1 METVNDVRNALVR
14 AHFEQD
20 DTKKVG
26 EKKRRKFVLKTRV
39 ISPYVN
45 KSQRIQKGQA
55 KMENP
60 EKLATQRRKN
70 KQKHKALCVV
80 HHCP

>member
-1 METVNDVRNALVR
+1 MYGNTNEEMTTNDIVMETVNDVRNALVR

-45 KSQRIQKGQA
+45 KS
-55 KMENP
+55 
-60 EKLATQRRKN
+60 
-70 KQKHKALCVV
+70 
-80 HHCP
+80 